1 MEPEWFENED
11 YYNERFEKKVPLH
24 ERYRD
29 PDDPEPC
36 FRED

>member
-11 YYNERFEKKVPLH
+11 YYNERFERIIPLH
-24 ERYRD
+24 ERSQD
-29 PDDPEPC
+29 PDDPEPD